1 MGVSEVAN
9 ILFQRNLPAAA
20 VANGKKRR
28 KKPMDWSQPWV
39 YLIALIVVMISVA
52 PVAYVWISGFRTTAD
67 LNANPAGW
75 PDPWSL
81 ASYINVLSSTRFW
94 GSVFSSTLV
103 AVGTTLGAVILGVMA
118 AYVIAKYN
126 FRGRAFLYLLF
137 ASGLMFPLTV
147 AALPLTILIRDLGM
161 QGTFI
166 GLIIPQVAFAL
177 PITII
182 ILVPFLKAIPAELQE
197 AAFIDGASRVGFFWR
212 ILLPLSAPGLVTVGI
227 LAFINSWNAF
237 LLPLLVMAAGGM
249 PQDLWTLPLG
259 VQQFSTQYSADT
271 GAVLAYTSLSMLP
284 ALAFFLAA
292 EKRIVGG
299 LTGAVKG

>member
-1 MGVSEVAN
+1 MASMLLRQQKSTVAGD
-9 ILFQRNLPAAA
+9 ITRT
-20 VANGKKRR
+20 

-39 YLIALIVVMISVA
+39 YLVALIVVLVSVA
-52 PVAYVWISGFRTTAD
+52 PVAYVWISGFRTTPD

-81 ASYINVLSSTRFW
+81 ESYVNVLSSTRFW

-103 AVGTTLGAVILGVMA
+103 AIGTTIGAVLLGVMA
-118 AYVIAKYN
+118 AFVIAKYN
-126 FRGRAFLYLLF
+126 FRGRALLYSIF

-147 AALPLTILIRDLGM
+147 AALPLTILIRDLGI
-161 QGTFI
+161 QGSFI

-182 ILVPFLKAIPAELQE
+182 ILVPFLRAIPAELEE
-197 AAFIDGASRVGFFWR
+197 AAFIDGASKVSFFWR
-212 ILLPLSAPGLVTVGI
+212 IMLPLSTPGLVTVGV

-249 PQDLWTLPLG
+249 PQELWTLPLG
-259 VQQFSTQYSADT
+259 VQQFSSQYSADT
-271 GAVLAYTSLSMLP
+271 GAVMAYTSLSMLP